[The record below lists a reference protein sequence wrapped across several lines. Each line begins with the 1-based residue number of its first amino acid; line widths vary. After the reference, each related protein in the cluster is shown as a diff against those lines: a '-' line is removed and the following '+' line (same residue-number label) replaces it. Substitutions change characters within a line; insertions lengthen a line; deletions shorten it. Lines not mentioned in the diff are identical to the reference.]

1 MKKILY
7 NDEKGLNI
15 ITPLIALD
23 AKIIA
28 EKDVPAGLLFMIVD
42 ADQLPKDRSNRNAW
56 ECDINESN
64 AHGIGLTKE
73 EFDKKYPK
81 IKNMSVN

>member
-1 MKKILY
+1 MRIIYNDNEGLKILIPAIKI
-7 NDEKGLNI
+7 DPI
-15 ITPLIALD
+15 IIG
-23 AKIIA
+23 
-28 EKDVPAGLLFMIVD
+28 EKDVPAGLFFMIVD

-73 EFDKKYPK
+73 EFDKKYPQ

>member
-15 ITPLIALD
+15 ITPLISLD

-28 EKDVPAGLLFMIVD
+28 EKDVPAGVLFLIVEESE
-42 ADQLPKDRSNRNAW
+42 LPSNRTNRNAW

-81 IKNMSVN
+81 IKNTSVN